1 MIISLT
7 GFMGCGKS
15 SVGRRLSELLCCP
28 FIDLDSVIEARE
40 GRSIPEI
47 FASDGEAA
55 FRTMELD
62 SLKHVVCEQQPI
74 THIVL
79 SLGGGTVMTRE
90 CAEMVRQS
98 TKCIYLRASVDTLI
112 EHLEGQTVN
121 RPILNSTD
129 CPSDRDSIFHSDR
142 AKRVEES
149 ALRKRIEEL
158 MFLRASIY
166 ETTAHII
173 LDTDGQSIDSLA
185 QEIISRLK

>member
-129 CPSDRDSIFHSDR
+129 CPSDR

-158 MFLRASIY
+158 MSLRASTY